1 MALRSS
7 GISDDH
13 WGMAAPI
20 DDTQIE
26 ADWPR
31 SIGFFG
37 AFGAVGATVALDLVS
52 MPSAMFVAAGPVLT
66 LVNRRRDS
74 ARAA

>member
-1 MALRSS
+1 MAPRSS

-26 ADWPR
+26 AYWPR

-37 AFGAVGATVALDLVS
+37 AFGAVGAAVALDLLS
-52 MPSAMFVAAGPVLT
+52 MPIAMFVAAVPVLKIM
-66 LVNRRRDS
+66 NRRRDS